1 MELIIYRSYIDMR
14 HANLILFICKLG
26 CGSFYIYKN
35 LINFKYLIGCLVT
48 FKFNRFRVLGDSC
61 NMVK

>member
-1 MELIIYRSYIDMR
+1 MR